1 MQLTLD
7 IPEQDLAEF
16 GKETIRS
23 EIVKMIKWLKIKQ
36 SLKKI
41 SEGLKGIDEKLY
53 YVEIEKIRESSWDQY
68 KQEIGL

>member
-23 EIVKMIKWLKIKQ
+23 EIVKMLKWLKIKQ
-36 SLKKI
+36 SLKRI
-41 SEGLKGIDEKLY
+41 SESLKKIDERSY
-53 YVEIEKIRESSWDQY
+53 YLEIEKIRESSWDQY

>member
-7 IPEQDLAEF
+7 IPEHDLAEF

-36 SLKKI
+36 SLKKN
-41 SEGLKGIDEKLY
+41 SEGLKGIDEKSY

>member
-23 EIVKMIKWLKIKQ
+23 EFAKMLKWLKIKQ
-36 SLKKI
+36 SLKRI
-41 SEGLKGIDEKLY
+41 SESLKKIDEKIY
-53 YVEIEKIRESSWDQY
+53 YAEIEKIRESSWDQY